1 MLGLLS
7 RACLSVVIVE
17 RLQQLGRAPAG
28 NAELGLMTVAFLAML
43 VVVAVGRKP
52 GYAEESGEG
61 QPPDF
66 WLDRRSP
73 LRS

>member
-28 NAELGLMTVAFLAML
+28 NAELGLMTVAFLAMS
-43 VVVAVGRKP
+43 VVVAVGRRP
-52 GYAEESGEG
+52 GYAVGAEEG
-61 QPPDF
+61 QPPEF
-66 WLDRRSP
+66 WLDRRLPS
-73 LRS
+73 RC